1 MNTITEQVAACR
13 RAQPAW
19 ANRSVRERLHVVRRF
34 RQSLAA
40 HCDELCAAVEREIG
54 RSAEETVAADIL
66 PLADACK
73 FLECDA
79 ARLLKPRKVSLR
91 RRPLWLFGQRDT
103 VYRRPHGVVGII
115 GTWNYPLFLNGGQI
129 AQALT
134 AGNGVCWKPSEV
146 SVATA
151 PMLHRLWLDAGA
163 PADVLQLLPA
173 ERDAGA
179 ALIEADIDHVVF
191 TGSAAVGR
199 KIAARL
205 GERLI
210 SSTLELSGCDAM
222 FVLADADVEMAAK
235 AAWLGFTLNRGQTCI
250 AVRRAF
256 VQRSIYAPFIER
268 LQAKLAVS
276 DPMQLVMPGQVK
288 QADRL
293 VADAQSKGG
302 RVLEYPSS
310 PAPLPQSRER
320 GENPLLPSPGFAGE
334 GLGVRACPPRIIAGA
349 TPAMALCREDCF
361 APLLAVLPFDT
372 PSDALC
378 MDAECRYGLGSS
390 VFTNDVDAA
399 KQLAPQ
405 LRTGMVSINDAIV
418 PTAHPATPFG
428 GRGFSGW
435 GSTQGPEGLLGMTV
449 PQVVSVR
456 SGKFRPHYEP
466 TGGPGG
472 PLHRMLQGM
481 LEWRHAPRFGQ
492 RFRGFWKMFG
502 GGWRLG
508 QRPAAKS

>member
-1 MNTITEQVAACR
+1 MTNITEQVAGCR
-13 RAQPAW
+13 RAQQVW
-19 ANRSVRERLHVVRRF
+19 ANRSVRERLRIVRRF
-34 RQSLAA
+34 RQSLAT
-40 HCDELCAAVEREIG
+40 HCDELCAAVEKEVG
-54 RSAEETVAADIL
+54 RSAEETVAADVL

-79 ARLLKPRKVSLR
+79 ARLLKSHKVSLR

-103 VYRRPHGVVGII
+103 IHRRPHGVVGII

-151 PMLHRLWLDAGA
+151 PLLHRLWLDAGI
-163 PADVLQLLPA
+163 PADLLQLLSA
-173 ERDAGA
+173 EREAGA

-256 VQRSIYAPFIER
+256 VQRAIYPQFVER
-268 LQAKLAVS
+268 LQSKLKDAR
-276 DPMQLVMPGQVK
+276 PMQLVMPGQVQ

-293 VADAQSKGG
+293 VTDAQSKGG
-302 RVLEYPSS
+302 HVLQPSS
-310 PAPLPQSRER
+310 SP
-320 GENPLLPSPGFAGE
+320 PSPSFAGE
-334 GLGVRACPPRIIAGA
+334 GMGVRECAPRIIVDGK
-349 TPAMALCREDCF
+349 PEMAVCREDCF

-372 PSDALC
+372 PDDALR
-378 MDAECRYGLGSS
+378 MDADCQYGLGSS
-390 VFTNDVDAA
+390 VFTGDVDAGN
-399 KQLAPQ
+399 QLAPQ
-405 LRTGMVSINDAIV
+405 LRTGMVSINDAVV

-502 GGWRLG
+502 GGWRLE